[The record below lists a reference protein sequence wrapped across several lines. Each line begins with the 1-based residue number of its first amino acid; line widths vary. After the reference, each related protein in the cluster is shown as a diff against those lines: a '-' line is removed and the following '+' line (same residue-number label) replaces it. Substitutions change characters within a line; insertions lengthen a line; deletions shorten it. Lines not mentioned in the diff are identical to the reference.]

1 MTDVQQ
7 AVTDDSI
14 TVRQI
19 THFQFTWVASQDAG
33 EQGTHI
39 LQLVLD
45 QGAREEVLTP
55 SPIDALALQV
65 KLSTSR
71 AAFYDVRTRT
81 VSTTNTPVGAGLFLA
96 AAAAAS

>member
-7 AVTDDSI
+7 PVTDDTI

-19 THFQFTWVASQDAG
+19 THYQFTWVAATEPG

-45 QGAREEVLTP
+45 QGAWEEVLT
-55 SPIDALALQV
+55 LAPFDSLSLQV
-65 KLSTSR
+65 RLATSR
-71 AAFYDVRTRT
+71 AAFYNVRTRT
-81 VSTTNTPVGAGLFLA
+81 VSTSNVPVGAGLFLA